1 MTREQ
6 KEKLSNLI
14 VYVDENFFQDSKT
27 NHIINLKQKY
37 TYEQQRTIKQIVL
50 QKVLY
55 EDAFWQ
61 DVYERIKPTIE
72 SPSDESPSDLFCS
85 VSSHLSIFAVVPYAC
100 SVLFRGLCNIAT
112 GAFDSSDSSDSSEL
126 YERYKKPET
135 TDNYE
140 DIKNDVYA
148 EIVARVSEYFK
159 YDLNGLQYMRQF
171 MLHMNREKE
180 ADEVESFIK
189 QLIAKNNYISG
200 NYVEKQ
206 EINNYGKG
214 K

>member
-14 VYVDENFFQDSKT
+14 VYFDENFFQDSKT

-37 TYEQQRTIKQIVL
+37 TYEQQRTIKHIVL

-85 VSSHLSIFAVVPYAC
+85 ASSHLGILAIVPYAC
-100 SVLFRGLCNIAT
+100 SFLFRGLCNIAT
-112 GAFDSSDSSDSSEL
+112 GASDSSDSSEL
-126 YERYKKPET
+126 YDRYEKPET

-140 DIKNDVYA
+140 DIKNNVYG
-148 EIVARVSEYFK
+148 EIVACVANYYK
-159 YDLNGLQYMRQF
+159 YDLDGLQYMRQL

-180 ADEVESFIK
+180 ADEVESLIK
-189 QLIAKNNYISG
+189 QLITKNNNIGG
-200 NYVEKQ
+200 NYVEKL
-206 EINNYGKG
+206 IIKNYGKG

>member
-14 VYVDENFFQDSKT
+14 VYLDENIFQDSKT
-27 NHIINLKQKY
+27 NDIINLKQKY
-37 TYEQQRTIKQIVL
+37 TYEQQRTIKHIVL

-85 VSSHLSIFAVVPYAC
+85 VSSHLSVFAIVPYAC

-126 YERYKKPET
+126 YDRYEKPET

-148 EIVARVSEYFK
+148 EIVACVANYYK
-159 YDLNGLQYMRQF
+159 YDLDGLQYMRQL

-180 ADEVESFIK
+180 ADEVESLIK
-189 QLIAKNNYISG
+189 QLITKNNNIGG
-200 NYVEKQ
+200 NYVEKL
-206 EINNYGKG
+206 IIKNYGKG

>member
-1 MTREQ
+1 M
-6 KEKLSNLI
+6 
-14 VYVDENFFQDSKT
+14 
-27 NHIINLKQKY
+27 
-37 TYEQQRTIKQIVL
+37 
-50 QKVLY
+50 
-55 EDAFWQ
+55 
-61 DVYERIKPTIE
+61 
-72 SPSDESPSDLFCS
+72 S
-85 VSSHLSIFAVVPYAC
+85 VFAIVPYAC

-126 YERYKKPET
+126 YDRYEKPET

-180 ADEVESFIK
+180 ADEVESLIK

>member
-14 VYVDENFFQDSKT
+14 VYFDENFFQDSKT

-37 TYEQQRTIKQIVL
+37 TYEQQRTIKHIVL

-72 SPSDESPSDLFCS
+72 SPSDIYCS
-85 VSSHLSIFAVVPYAC
+85 VSSHLGILAIVPYAC
-100 SVLFRGLCNIAT
+100 SFLFRGLCNIAT
-112 GAFDSSDSSDSSEL
+112 GAFDSSNSSDSSDSSEL
-126 YERYKKPET
+126 YERYEKPET

-140 DIKNDVYA
+140 DIKNNVYG
-148 EIVARVSEYFK
+148 EIVACVANYFK
-159 YDLNGLQYMRQF
+159 YDLDGLQYMRQL

-180 ADEVESFIK
+180 ADEVESLIK
-189 QLIAKNNYISG
+189 QLITKNNNIGG
-200 NYVEKQ
+200 NYVEKL
-206 EINNYGKG
+206 IIKNYGKG
-214 K
+214 M

>member
-1 MTREQ
+1 MG
-6 KEKLSNLI
+6 
-14 VYVDENFFQDSKT
+14 
-27 NHIINLKQKY
+27 
-37 TYEQQRTIKQIVL
+37 
-50 QKVLY
+50 
-55 EDAFWQ
+55 
-61 DVYERIKPTIE
+61 
-72 SPSDESPSDLFCS
+72 
-85 VSSHLSIFAVVPYAC
+85 IFAIVPYAC
-100 SVLFRGLCNIAT
+100 SFLFRGLCNIAT

-126 YERYKKPET
+126 YDRYKKPET

-140 DIKNDVYA
+140 DIKNNVYD
-148 EIVARVSEYFK
+148 EIVACVSKYFK

-180 ADEVESFIK
+180 ADEVESLIK

>member
-14 VYVDENFFQDSKT
+14 VYFDENFFQDSKT

-61 DVYERIKPTIE
+61 DVYEQIKPTIE
-72 SPSDESPSDLFCS
+72 SPSDISCS
-85 VSSHLSIFAVVPYAC
+85 VSSHLGILAVVPYAC
-100 SVLFRGLCNIAT
+100 SFLFRGLCNIAT

-126 YERYKKPET
+126 YERYEKPET

-140 DIKNDVYA
+140 DIKNNVYA
-148 EIVARVSEYFK
+148 EIVDCVAKYYR
-159 YDLNGLQYMRQF
+159 YDLDGLQYMRQL

-180 ADEVESFIK
+180 ADEVESLIK
-189 QLIAKNNYISG
+189 QLITKNNNIGG
-200 NYVEKQ
+200 NYVEKL
-206 EINNYGKG
+206 IIKNYGKG

>member
-14 VYVDENFFQDSKT
+14 VYFDENFFQDSKT

-37 TYEQQRTIKQIVL
+37 TYEQQRTIKHIVL

-61 DVYERIKPTIE
+61 DVYERIKPTFE
-72 SPSDESPSDLFCS
+72 SPSDIYCS
-85 VSSHLSIFAVVPYAC
+85 VSSHLGILAIVPYAC
-100 SVLFRGLCNIAT
+100 SFLFRGLRNIAT
-112 GAFDSSDSSDSSEL
+112 GASDSSDSSEL
-126 YERYKKPET
+126 YERYEKPET

-140 DIKNDVYA
+140 DIKNNVYG
-148 EIVARVSEYFK
+148 EIVACVAKYYK
-159 YDLNGLQYMRQF
+159 YDLDGLQYMRQL

-180 ADEVESFIK
+180 ADEVESLIK
-189 QLIAKNNYISG
+189 QLITKNYNIGGNYI
-200 NYVEKQ
+200 EKQ
-206 EINNYGKG
+206 VNNYGKG

>member
-14 VYVDENFFQDSKT
+14 VYFDENFFQDSKT

-37 TYEQQRTIKQIVL
+37 TYEQQRTIKHIVL

-61 DVYERIKPTIE
+61 DVYERIKPTFE
-72 SPSDESPSDLFCS
+72 SPSDIYCS
-85 VSSHLSIFAVVPYAC
+85 VSSHLGILAIVPYAC
-100 SVLFRGLCNIAT
+100 SFLFRGLRNIAT
-112 GAFDSSDSSDSSEL
+112 GASDSSDSSEL
-126 YERYKKPET
+126 YERYEKPET

-140 DIKNDVYA
+140 DIKNNVYG
-148 EIVARVSEYFK
+148 EIVACVAKYYK
-159 YDLNGLQYMRQF
+159 YDLDGLQYMRQL

-180 ADEVESFIK
+180 ADEVESLIK
-189 QLIAKNNYISG
+189 HLITKNYNIGGNYI
-200 NYVEKQ
+200 EKQ
-206 EINNYGKG
+206 VNNYGKG